1 MSVCQVTCKAI
12 IYMAVGTVWLLI
24 TPHQVWLLFEGS
36 DVCITEH
43 NILLLL
49 GLQHLLCI
57 LYLNRELPLSSE
69 FKGTAF
75 GRCPERRLCFQ
86 QCLFHCGGREPRS
99 CCNSQDTRPATRATL
114 TLVGRLDMF
123 GWAFRPRS
131 LSDLVL
137 RYKGRHG
144 VHQSTAQHLDAPN
157 GECRHTAE

>member
-99 CCNSQDTRPATRATL
+99 CCNSQDTETSHESHFN
-114 TLVGRLDMF
+114 F
-123 GWAFRPRS
+123 GWASGHVRLGLSAPISVRPS
-131 LSDLVL
+131 
-137 RYKGRHG
+137 
-144 VHQSTAQHLDAPN
+144 A
-157 GECRHTAE
+157 